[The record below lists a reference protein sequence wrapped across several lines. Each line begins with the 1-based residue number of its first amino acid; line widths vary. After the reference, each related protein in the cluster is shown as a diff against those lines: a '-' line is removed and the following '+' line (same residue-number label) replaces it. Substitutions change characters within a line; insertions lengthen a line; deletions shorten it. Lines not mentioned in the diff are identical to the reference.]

1 MSVDKKT
8 VKKIA
13 HLARIA
19 LPDGKVDAMTG
30 ELNNILAF
38 VEQLGEVDTNRVEP
52 MTSAVEMK
60 LHWRADEVTDGA
72 KVEDIMANAPESE
85 FGFFAV
91 PKVIE

>member
-19 LPDGKVDAMTG
+19 LPDDKLEAMTG
-30 ELNNILAF
+30 ELNNILTF
-38 VEQLGEVDTNRVEP
+38 VEQLGEVDTGKALP
-52 MTSAVEMK
+52 MTSAVEVK
-60 LHWRADEVTDGA
+60 LYWRTDQVTDGA
-72 KVEDIMANAPESE
+72 KAEDILANAPGTEY
-85 FGFFAV
+85 GFFAV

>member
-19 LPDGKVDAMTG
+19 LADDKLEVLAG
-30 ELNNILAF
+30 ELSNILAF
-38 VEQLGEVDTNRVEP
+38 VEQLSEVDTDQVEP

-60 LHWRADEVTDGA
+60 LHWRADQVTDGA
-72 KVEDIMANAPESE
+72 KAKDILANASGTE

-91 PKVIE
+91 PKVLE

>member
-19 LPDGKVDAMTG
+19 LPEAKVAPMTE

-38 VEQLGEVDTNRVEP
+38 VEQLSGFDTKNARP
-52 MTSAVEMK
+52 MTSAVKTK
-60 LHWRADEVTDGA
+60 LHWREDEISDGA
-72 KVEDIMANAPESE
+72 KADDILKNAPETES
-85 FGFFAV
+85 GFFAV
-91 PKVIE
+91 PKVLE

>member
-19 LPDGKVDAMTG
+19 LPDGKVDVLAG

-38 VEQLGEVDTNRVEP
+38 VEQLGEVDTGKTKP

-60 LHWRADEVTDGA
+60 LHWRTDQVTDGA
-72 KVEDIMANAPESE
+72 KSADILANASGTE

>member
-19 LPDGKVDAMTG
+19 LPEEKADAMTG

-38 VEQLGEVDTNRVEP
+38 VEQLDEVDTAKVEP
-52 MTSAVEMK
+52 TTSAVKMR
-60 LHWRADEVTDGA
+60 LHWREDEVTDGS
-72 KVEDIMANAPESE
+72 KVEDILANAPESE
-85 FGFFAV
+85 FGFFSV